1 MGRGRGGYTQKQIWY
16 LDSGGNK
23 VTDRGAIFV
32 AELYMDMGY
41 ESVFRREH
49 TPDNN
54 YHLTIKSSDDLSFIK
69 NIEVKQTTSPRS
81 SKMASNICK
90 GFVQLHDDYNATVAI
105 YLPNLKNY
113 STGRE
118 YAKKGFEEALR
129 KGWVRG
135 KVEVWFS
142 DKTRIFM
149 N

>member
-1 MGRGRGGYTQKQIWY
+1 MALAYWHALSTTNSEISNVVY
-16 LDSGGNK
+16 
-23 VTDRGAIFV
+23 
-32 AELYMDMGY
+32 Y
-41 ESVFRREH
+41 
-49 TPDNN
+49 
-54 YHLTIKSSDDLSFIK
+54 KSSDDLSFIK

>member
-49 TPDNN
+49 TPDKN

-105 YLPNLKNY
+105 YLPNLKNG
-113 STGRE
+113 SIT
-118 YAKKGFEEALR
+118 
-129 KGWVRG
+129 
-135 KVEVWFS
+135 FS
-142 DKTRIFM
+142 V
-149 N
+149 